1 MCALRYESRQP
12 ALYMQI
18 RTCTARCYIY
28 TSISVPR
35 SFLPGAYEP
44 RYSQAIA
51 PQTRVAAATAT
62 AQKRHG
68 GTAVAHLSVWAHSLS
83 GSLAAWQNVTSSPAA
98 HKVRTPCSCSCSCSS
113 ACSCTCLPFPF
124 HASLVA
130 QRPVRSLDSTTLHF
144 VPHPNATPFAH
155 SSSSFSSL
163 PRLICLHRRGQPQ
176 EQRRRQA
183 DQHRATPDVVI
194 ATPIPPSSLPCLRCA
209 RDSGPPTTTASGRP
223 TLSGHHQF
231 PLLTRPGRPAP
242 TSESKNPEAAY
253 AALHAALRLRL
264 RPLPLLV
271 GTCVLSRCSPIS
283 TVESV
288 QPKEAHLAAACAAR
302 FYAAAAFII
311 ISHLP

>member
-44 RYSQAIA
+44 KYSQAIA

-98 HKVRTPCSCSCSCSS
+98 HKVRPPCSCSCSCLCSS
-113 ACSCTCLPFPF
+113 TCTCSCTCLPFPF

-144 VPHPNATPFAH
+144 VLHPNATPFAH
-155 SSSSFSSL
+155 SSSSSL
-163 PRLICLHRRGQPQ
+163 PRLICLHRREQPQ
-176 EQRRRQA
+176 QQRRRQA

-242 TSESKNPEAAY
+242 TSESKNPRG
-253 AALHAALRLRL
+253 RLRCATRRTTSAPAPALGCHL
-264 RPLPLLV
+264 RPVTLL
-271 GTCVLSRCSPIS
+271 
-283 TVESV
+283 
-288 QPKEAHLAAACAAR
+288 A
-302 FYAAAAFII
+302 Y
-311 ISHLP
+311 